1 MSENVKT
8 YESESI
14 KIYWKPDICK
24 HAGECVRGLSSVFN
38 VNKKPWVSPE
48 HATSEE
54 IMQVIDR
61 CPSRALTYQQK
72 NERN

>member
-24 HAGECVRGLSSVFN
+24 HSGECV
-38 VNKKPWVSPE
+38 E
-48 HATSEE
+48 DC
-54 IMQVIDR
+54 QVY
-61 CPSRALTYQQK
+61 SM
-72 NERN
+72 